1 MYFCGLKQGCK
12 MKEPKLDT
20 EFGWSVF
27 KGMFILLIFTNLL
40 WAGLFSYYV
49 HKSVADVSSSTE
61 VWQEGTNNNQS
72 VTNG

>member
-1 MYFCGLKQGCK
+1 

-27 KGMFILLIFTNLL
+27 KGMFILLIFTNML

-49 HKSVADVSSSTE
+49 HKSITDVSPSIEMT
-61 VWQEGTNNNQS
+61 QDGQDNNQS
-72 VTNG
+72 ITNG

>member
-1 MYFCGLKQGCK
+1 

-40 WAGLFSYYV
+40 WACFTVYYV
-49 HKSVADVSSSTE
+49 HKSIADVTPSIEMT
-61 VWQEGTNNNQS
+61 QDGQDNNQS
-72 VTNG
+72 ITNG